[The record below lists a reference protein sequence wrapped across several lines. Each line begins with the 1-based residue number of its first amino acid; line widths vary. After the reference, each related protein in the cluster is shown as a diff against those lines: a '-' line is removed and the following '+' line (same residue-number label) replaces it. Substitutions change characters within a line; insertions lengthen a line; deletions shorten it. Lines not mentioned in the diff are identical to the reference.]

1 MEGGPRVM
9 EPGAGT
15 ARPERAD
22 TGACP
27 GPSFGVREA
36 VAMVVGIV
44 VGAGIYRSPPLV
56 AAQSP
61 SETAMLLA
69 WLLGGAISIV
79 GALCYAE
86 LASAFPHAGGEY
98 HFLARAY
105 GRRFAF
111 LYGWSRLAIIQ
122 TGSLA
127 LLAFVYG
134 DYVSQIAPIGPH
146 SSAIHAAAAVIA
158 ITAVNWAGVAFGCRA
173 QVWLTAFELAG
184 LALVI
189 AAGLLIAP
197 EAAPAP
203 PPAGDKSLGLVLV
216 FVLLT
221 YGGWNEAA
229 YLSAEL
235 REARRRIMP
244 VLVGS
249 LMLIALLYLL
259 VNFAYLRALGLAG
272 TAASQAVAADL
283 LRLAWGPGAAA
294 LISVAVAVAALTSAN
309 ATAFTG
315 ARSAYALGR
324 DFPRLAFLGRWR
336 ARQGTPGNALLIQG
350 AAALLLVGFGALGE
364 DGFRLAVEYTAPAF
378 WFFFL
383 AVGISLFV
391 LRRREPRAERPFR
404 VPLYPF
410 LPALF
415 CLTSLYLL
423 FSSLAYTGTGALFG
437 GAVLAASALML
448 WLLDRGSAGKEG
460 TS

>member
-1 MEGGPRVM
+1 MAAGPDSTGRAA
-9 EPGAGT
+9 GA
-15 ARPERAD
+15 AE
-22 TGACP
+22 P
-27 GPSFGVREA
+27 GPSFGAREA
-36 VAMVVGIV
+36 AAMVVGIV
-44 VGAGIYRSPPLV
+44 IGAGIYRSPSLV
-56 AAQSP
+56 AAQSA

-134 DYVSQIAPIGPH
+134 DYASQIVPLGPY
-146 SSAIHAAAAVIA
+146 SPAVHAAAAVTA
-158 ITAVNWAGVAFGCRA
+158 ITAVNWAGVAFGCRT
-173 QVWLTAFELAG
+173 QVWLTALELAG
-184 LALVI
+184 LGLVI
-189 AAGLLIAP
+189 AAGLLIVP

-221 YGGWNEAA
+221 YCGWNEAA

-249 LMLIALLYLL
+249 LTLIALLYLL
-259 VNFAYLRALGLAG
+259 VNLAFLRGLGLAG
-272 TAASQAVAADL
+272 TAGSEAVAADL
-283 LRLAWGPGAAA
+283 MRLAWGPGGAV

-315 ARSAYALGR
+315 ARSAYALGC
-324 DFPRLAFLGRWR
+324 DFPRLAVLGRWR

-350 AAALLLVGFGALGE
+350 AAALLLVAFGGFAE

-391 LRRREPRAERPFR
+391 LRRREPGAERPFR
-404 VPLYPF
+404 VPLYPL

-415 CLTSLYLL
+415 CLTSCYLL
-423 FSSLAYTGTGALFG
+423 YSSLAYTGTGALAG
-437 GAVLAASALML
+437 AAVLAAGALML
-448 WLLDRGSAGKEG
+448 WLVDRGSASTDGP
-460 TS
+460 